1 MHHAIKPNQGPEQRT
16 DCRSGA
22 GAGDGEV
29 IEHDGSNPQLNW
41 PPCSLSYPPLLL
53 LDGKTTQGRGG
64 TSRTEWTA
72 YYQTTDARGAIVL
85 SDGKQEEQASACTV
99 TIN

>member
-1 MHHAIKPNQGPEQRT
+1 MQSNQTKHQSSARIVDRAQVRATG
-16 DCRSGA
+16 
-22 GAGDGEV
+22 V
-29 IEHDGSNPQLNW
+29 IQHDDSNPQLNW